1 MGQMMAGGTGTGP
14 AIPKQQLMSVIGTI
28 RKQLLR
34 KLLENK
40 KQSMEERF
48 QYYKQDAQKYR
59 DCIASAMQ
67 SQQALF
73 QDTIMEVLGQQNI
86 PQESFGMSLKQHM
99 MDPDVQE
106 KFSLMQTATL
116 DMCEGQPVPEDLD
129 KTKFVEVITFT
140 TEEMMK
146 YPVKDMQTSIMAQV
160 AAADEVKTIYGYDE
174 VTMAAAAIKFEND
187 PDPVL
192 KEAKDKWNAATRNPL
207 FSG

>member
-1 MGQMMAGGTGTGP
+1 
-14 AIPKQQLMSVIGTI
+14 
-28 RKQLLR
+28 
-34 KLLENK
+34 
-40 KQSMEERF
+40 
-48 QYYKQDAQKYR
+48 
-59 DCIASAMQ
+59 
-67 SQQALF
+67 
-73 QDTIMEVLGQQNI
+73 
-86 PQESFGMSLKQHM
+86 M

-116 DMCEGQPVPEDLD
+116 DMSEGQPVPEDLD
-129 KTKFVEVITFT
+129 KAKFIEVITFT

-160 AAADEVKTIYGYDE
+160 AAADEVKTIFGFDE